1 MAVPCPPLRAESVH
15 EDWKLPAAEVI
26 AYAARPC
33 TLVEAFRS
41 LKLVNN
47 PDPSVEVALAG

>member
-1 MAVPCPPLRAESVH
+1 MAVPCPPLRADSVH

-33 TLVEAFRS
+33 TLVEAFKS
-41 LKLVNN
+41 LKLVN
-47 PDPSVEVALAG
+47 DPAVSVEVAPAG